1 MPQAPRNVEIIG
13 GGLAGLALGLGL
25 RARRIPVTIHEAGA
39 YPRHRVCGEFITGL
53 DAETRMTPGIA
64 EALATA
70 RPARGVAWYERD
82 RVTARHSLPQAALC
96 LSRHRLDRELAEAF
110 VRSGGDLRLGSR
122 RQAESRPGL
131 VLACGRRADTTS
143 PWIGRKEHFHGLEL
157 TDDLE
162 LHLGHRAYVG
172 LTLIDDRTV
181 NVCGLFPRPGA
192 HRTMIAHIRE
202 CGLPGLAARL
212 SAAQPVP
219 GSSCAVAGLD
229 YGAKPAAPGT
239 ITLGDRRGLTPPFTG
254 HGMTIALQSA
264 ATALP
269 HLAAWADG
277 TMEWAETSARVERD
291 LDRRFRR
298 RIRWGRWLHPWLL
311 DPGRRRVV
319 HGLRRCGLLPL
330 DPLYRLLH

>member
-1 MPQAPRNVEIIG
+1 MPQPPRNVEIIG

-70 RPARGVAWYERD
+70 RPARGVAWYEGD

-110 VRSGGDLRLGSR
+110 VRSGGNLHLGSR

-131 VLACGRRADTTS
+131 VLACGRRADTSS

-239 ITLGDRRGLTPPFTG
+239 IMLGDRRGLTLLHGPWNDHRPAERHNRGAAPCRMGRRHHGVGRNLRPRGTGPRSPVPAAHPLGPVAPSMVARSRTAARRSRPPTLR
-254 HGMTIALQSA
+254 AA
-264 ATALP
+264 AT
-269 HLAAWADG
+269 
-277 TMEWAETSARVERD
+277 
-291 LDRRFRR
+291 
-298 RIRWGRWLHPWLL
+298 
-311 DPGRRRVV
+311 
-319 HGLRRCGLLPL
+319 
-330 DPLYRLLH
+330 

>member
-1 MPQAPRNVEIIG
+1 MPHTPRSVEIIG

-25 RARRIPVTIHEAGA
+25 RAHGVPVTIHEAGT
-39 YPRHRVCGEFITGL
+39 YPRHRVCGEFITSL
-53 DAETRMTPGIA
+53 DAETRRLPGIG
-64 EALATA
+64 EALAAA
-70 RPARGVAWYERD
+70 RPARGVTWHEGD
-82 RVTARHSLPQAALC
+82 RVTARQVLPQAALC
-96 LSRHRLDRELAEAF
+96 LSRHRLDRELAESF

-122 RQAESRPGL
+122 SQADPHPGL
-131 VLACGRRADTTS
+131 VLACGRRADTAS

-157 TDDLE
+157 IDDLE

-172 LTLIDDRTV
+172 LTLVDDRTV

-192 HRTMIAHIRE
+192 HRTMIDHIRD
-202 CGLPGLAARL
+202 CGLPRLAARL
-212 SAAQPVP
+212 SSAQPVP

-229 YGAKPAAPGT
+229 YGAEPAVSGT

-264 ATALP
+264 AIAVP

-277 TMEWAETSARVERD
+277 TKEWIDTSACVERE

-298 RIRWGRWLHPWLL
+298 KIRWGRWLHPWLL
-311 DPGRRRVV
+311 CPGRRRVI
-319 HGLRRCGLLPL
+319 HGLRRCGLLPF